1 MAHDDKEAA
10 QDAIARLQVRMLQ
23 IQQACFRDR
32 RRMVLVFEGPDAA
45 GKGGAI
51 RRLTERLDPRGVH
64 VWPIGAPEDSEAGHH
79 YLHRF
84 WTRLPAPGSIAIFDR
99 SWYGRVLVERVEKL
113 AARPDWERAYDE
125 IVAFEK
131 LLTDDGVRLVKFFV
145 AIGRREQLRR
155 FRQRA
160 LAPHKLWK
168 LTEADLRAHRLWD
181 EYEKAQREMLKR
193 TSPRFA
199 PWHRVDGTDKTR
211 ARVEVLRIATEALG
225 RGLDVKPRKLAKPL
239 RQELEKLLG
248 EKLA

>member
-1 MAHDDKEAA
+1 MAGDDRNAA
-10 QDAIARLQVRMLQ
+10 HDAIARLQIRMLQ

-64 VWPIGAPEDSEAGHH
+64 VWPIGPPEESEAGHH

-113 AARPDWERAYDE
+113 APRPDWERAYDE

-145 AIGRREQLRR
+145 AITKREQLRR

-168 LTEADLRAHRLWD
+168 LTEADLRAHRLWE
-181 EYEKAQREMLKR
+181 EYEKARREMLKR
-193 TSPRFA
+193 TSSRFA
-199 PWHRVDGTDKTR
+199 PWHVVDGSDKTR
-211 ARVEVLRIATEALG
+211 ARAEILRIATGALG

-239 RQELEKLLG
+239 RQKLEKLLG
-248 EKLA
+248 EKLE